1 MSDNAFKR
9 DEMYGYK
16 VSLDENHTFA
26 EGHHNVFELNEDDTE
41 VTALQK
47 ILDVYF
53 DTESLDSLSKFID
66 YKIDFSISFLDTIC
80 LILTTKLNEMNSEY
94 EELERQGNDIAHR
107 MTKGELT
114 GQVFTKEEKIEMFDM
129 QQAILVKRRRA
140 KDTLTVMRV
149 LLENM
154 EKSRNFILGMN
165 RRQFSPSSNRFQGD
179 PEFKFKSKE
188 SQSRTAVT
196 HQPKVTV
203 QSNTLY

>member
-1 MSDNAFKR
+1 MDNAFKR
-9 DEMYGYK
+9 DEAYGYK
-16 VSLDENHTFA
+16 VSLDENHSFA
-26 EGHHNVFELNEDDTE
+26 EGHHNVFELSEDDTE

-53 DTESLDSLSKFID
+53 DTESLDSLSSFID

-80 LILTTKLNEMNSEY
+80 LILSSKLEEMDEEY
-94 EELERQGNDIAHR
+94 EELERQGNDISHR

-114 GQVFTKEEKIEMFDM
+114 GQVFTAEEKIEMFDL
-129 QQAILVKRRRA
+129 QQSILVKRRRA

-165 RRQFSPSSNRFQGD
+165 RRQFTPSSDRFRND
-179 PEFKFKSKE
+179 PEFKLESKE
-188 SQSRTAVT
+188 SQSKTTV

-203 QSNTLY
+203 QTSTLC